1 MEFNTMEQDTNNQV
15 KPRDLLPEPF
25 PLWWGVIGAIGVM
38 AVGHVV
44 ENFVGAFSGR
54 EYFSLSSMAISAV
67 ALFYLVTVMGN
78 YGRMKQ
84 RGRDIPDFNS
94 VRYEDTPAWFRRSIQ
109 KAYSPE
115 EARQISTLAELYD
128 SIDQTIEEMRSTLQ
142 VQVGWVHL
150 LPIGSVAVAF
160 ILALA
165 NRTANDAYLPLEVA
179 SVEAIVCIFFMYA
192 YMSVCNATFERWKL
206 AARHYVKGIAE
217 GRWGE
222 FIPGRVDLWNGV
234 NDEIDPREQF
244 KGPDDGGTLG
254 VTEAEPGEDPTPS
267 SQPTPK
273 KDPLPPSHSPR
284 APEGRPQSPQKPE
297 SPPGGFPDPN
307 DESGGFGSFGDI

>member
-1 MEFNTMEQDTNNQV
+1 MQQV

-25 PLWWGVIGAIGVM
+25 PLWWGVIGAIMVM

-44 ENFVGAFSGR
+44 ENFIGAFAGR

-84 RGRDIPDFNS
+84 RGREIPDFKS
-94 VRYEDTPAWFRRSIQ
+94 VSYAETPAWFQRSIN
-109 KAYSPE
+109 KAHSPE
-115 EARQISTLAELYD
+115 EGRQISTLAELHD
-128 SIDQTIEEMRSTLQ
+128 SIDQTIEEVRSTLQ

-192 YMSVCNATFERWKL
+192 YMSVCNATFECWKL

-217 GRWGE
+217 GRWGKFNTGGE
-222 FIPGRVDLWNGV
+222 DLFSGLGGDPPPIPPDDQDSGTLTVGT
-234 NDEIDPREQF
+234 ETEPRDDF
-244 KGPDDGGTLG
+244 TPPKSGPD
-254 VTEAEPGEDPTPS
+254 
-267 SQPTPK
+267 
-273 KDPLPPSHSPR
+273 
-284 APEGRPQSPQKPE
+284 
-297 SPPGGFPDPN
+297 SPPTGGSGSPDKGGSAPV
-307 DESGGFGSFGDI
+307 DKGGSAPVDPPDGFGSFGDV

>member
-1 MEFNTMEQDTNNQV
+1 MAQDTNIQI
-15 KPRDLLPEPF
+15 KPRDLLPDPV
-25 PLWWGVIGAIGVM
+25 PLWWGVIGAIIAM
-38 AVGHVV
+38 AVGYTV
-44 ENFVGAFSGR
+44 ENFIGAFAGR

-84 RGRDIPDFNS
+84 RGREIPDFKS
-94 VRYEDTPAWFRRSIQ
+94 VSYAETPAWFQRSIN
-109 KAYSPE
+109 KAHSPE
-115 EARQISTLAELYD
+115 EGRQISTLAELHD
-128 SIDQTIEEMRSTLQ
+128 SIDQTIEEVRSTLQ

-165 NRTANDAYLPLEVA
+165 NRTANYAYLPLEVA

-192 YMSVCNATFERWKL
+192 YMSVCNATFECWKL

-217 GRWGE
+217 GRWGK
-222 FIPGRVDLWNGV
+222 FIPGSV
-234 NDEIDPREQF
+234 NLGTGLIIKSPPIKHEGE
-244 KGPDDGGTLG
+244 DGGTLG

-284 APEGRPQSPQKPE
+284 APKRRPQSPQKPDP
-297 SPPGGFPDPN
+297 PPGGPAPVDPPD
-307 DESGGFGSFGDI
+307 GFGPFGDV